1 MKDRI
6 IFFFPQQAC
15 LFHKWDWEGRVRE
28 GRKQKAVEVNQLW
41 KETFYKTES

>member
-15 LFHKWDWEGRVRE
+15 LSHKQDWESRGRE

-41 KETFYKTES
+41 KEIL